1 VNVVADT
8 VWDMLTAYVPAPPG
22 VPVSCEVI
30 MVPAVTPV
38 PVRTIPGEKV
48 PVPTVPTVKVVPEM
62 VDPVEV
68 VVAVVPA
75 SMVEA
80 VLVAPELANTAP
92 VTTAL
97 VAIAVTGPDVDAVP
111 WLTM

>member
-38 PVRTIPGEKV
+38 PVRTMPDEKV
-48 PVPTVPTVKVVPEM
+48 PTATAKTVKVVPEM

-75 SMVEA
+75 MVEA
-80 VLVAPELANTAP
+80 VLVAPGLANTAP
-92 VTTAL
+92 VTTAF
-97 VAIAVTGPDVDAVP
+97 VAIAATVLGADAVP

>member
-30 MVPAVTPV
+30 MVPAATPV
-38 PVRTIPGEKV
+38 PVRTMPGEKV
-48 PVPTVPTVKVVPEM
+48 PAATVPTVKVVPEM

-75 SMVEA
+75 VMVEA
-80 VLVAPELANTAP
+80 VLVAPGLANTAP
-92 VTTAL
+92 VTTAF
-97 VAIAVTGPDVDAVP
+97 VAIAATVLGADAVP